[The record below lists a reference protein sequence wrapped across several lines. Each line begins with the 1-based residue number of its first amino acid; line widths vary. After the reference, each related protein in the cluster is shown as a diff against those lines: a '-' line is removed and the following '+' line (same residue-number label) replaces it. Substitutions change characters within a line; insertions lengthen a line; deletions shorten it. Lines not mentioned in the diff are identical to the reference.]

1 MGSPDLFR
9 ALTRSLKGG
18 RARKVAPDDIRLT
31 PYLSVVIAILYM
43 MAADGDISD
52 RESSQ
57 LQSVIGADAD
67 TLHRAVAY
75 AETRSVDQFLQ
86 DAPPVLDAKSRLC
99 LLMNVCDSLMA
110 DGELSATE
118 LQLFD
123 RLVGALG
130 HTKESFQSYFD
141 AIALKNRMS
150 ILGDFDAAASSSDM
164 TPPKAMVVSLLYMM
178 SADGSMGEEEIGRLN
193 AVVGGSQALL
203 KAGLRYV
210 GQVRAPQFLAAAA
223 GVLDEQ
229 QRMCI
234 LLNACDTMMSDHQVA
249 GGERDLFRRML
260 AAFGIAPGKFDR
272 YLNVIYLKNDLPQD
286 ERRPVSRSRSTESA
300 QPVIQSRARGRHQGE
315 GVVFERKRQ
324 WEEEGG
330 DAGDADPEAR
340 RKARAAKRDGTPQS
354 ELDARISRAM
364 QENLDR
370 MSDEFQGGGTFDA
383 VARNSRTG
391 VQSGDDGADD
401 DGPTDLRAFREAGFS
416 NSKDHVA
423 ESGHAG
429 EGRHWK
435 DGEGDADRRAM
446 RDSDGAT
453 DSNGRQ
459 RGGTSVPGHHW
470 KDADGSADGR
480 AMQDAGT
487 PRDPR
492 ALRDTDGNSNGR
504 TPRDADRDRDGRA
517 MRDADRDRD
526 GRALRD
532 AEGDSDGRTMRDADG
547 TGDGRAMRDAEGASD
562 GRAMRDAKEHNGDE
576 GRRDRGG
583 VFGKSA
589 LQDAD
594 ADFSQ
599 SGMDDS
605 GAGTPGRNWRDAAT
619 PGGGEA
625 LRDADAP
632 PSGTPIVD
640 DRRSF
645 DADAD
650 EDDEGP
656 VSTDPIVGRMDSVSD
671 RTKTIQA
678 HLEAMGAARSIAAA
692 NRLPRLPE
700 GPAVRRRLPD
710 AAVAADS
717 ATSVGRVQLDTAGD
731 NAGIDDMD
739 SDDVSGML
747 LASDEG
753 GPILND
759 NPTTASAEQ
768 AQQNRKLRQWSAVL
782 LPALFVTYGT
792 TMVGETSAERTFITS
807 ENMATDARVVHQM
820 ASVQQTVYRIAPD
833 AVSLAPSSVL
843 PSMTSGAASGAASG
857 VAGSAGAA
865 GAAGAAGGA
874 GTAAGAAATT
884 TAATGA
890 GSAAG
895 TAAAA
900 ATAGGATAITAASH
914 VSGGPA
920 AVGDGEAAIPSDRAQ
935 ADSFLERRKEELQ
948 AMFKRHQS
956 ASAVAAER
964 KQWFVYAKSV
974 VLLGLGMAF
983 WGVLFRSMRMLQ
995 GSTAAGLIGLLLTA
1009 NGYWLFM
1016 HF

>member
-31 PYLSVVIAILYM
+31 PYLSVVVAILYM

-86 DAPPVLDAKSRLC
+86 DAPPVLDAKARLC

-110 DGELSATE
+110 DGELSDTE

-123 RLVGALG
+123 RLVAALG
-130 HTKESFQSYFD
+130 YTKASFQTYFD
-141 AIALKNRMS
+141 AIALKDRMS
-150 ILGDFDAAASSSDM
+150 ILGDFDAAAMSNDM
-164 TPPKAMVVSLLYMM
+164 TPPKALVVSLLYMM
-178 SADGSMGEEEIGRLN
+178 SADGSMGEEEIGRLH
-193 AVVGGSQALL
+193 AVVGSSQGLL

-229 QRMCI
+229 QRLCI

-249 GGERDLFRRML
+249 SGERDLFRRML
-260 AAFGIAPGKFDR
+260 AAFGVAPGSFDR

-286 ERRPVSRSRSTESA
+286 ERRPAASRSQSTQSA
-300 QPVIQSRARGRHQGE
+300 QPAVPARARSRHQGA

-330 DAGDADPEAR
+330 DAGDADPDAR
-340 RKARAAKRDGTPQS
+340 RKARAANRGGAPAS

-364 QENLDR
+364 QENIDR
-370 MSDEFQGGGTFDA
+370 MSDEFQGGGAFDA
-383 VARNSRTG
+383 VARNSRSG
-391 VQSGDDGADD
+391 GQAGDDGGDD
-401 DGPTDLRAFREAGFS
+401 EGATDLRAFREAGFS
-416 NSKDHVA
+416 NNKDHVS

-446 RDSDGAT
+446 RDSDGAA

-459 RGGTSVPGHHW
+459 RDGVSVPGHHW
-470 KDADGSADGR
+470 KDADGGADGR
-480 AMQDAGT
+480 ALQDAGSK
-487 PRDPR
+487 RDP
-492 ALRDTDGNSNGR
+492 
-504 TPRDADRDRDGRA
+504 
-517 MRDADRDRD
+517 
-526 GRALRD
+526 RALRD
-532 AEGDSDGRTMRDADG
+532 AEGDSDGRVL
-547 TGDGRAMRDAEGASD
+547 
-562 GRAMRDAKEHNGDE
+562 RDAKERNGDA
-576 GRRDRGG
+576 GRHDRGS
-583 VFGKSA
+583 VFGKPA
-589 LQDAD
+589 LQDAA
-594 ADFSQ
+594 ADFSRA
-599 SGMDDS
+599 GREDS
-605 GAGTPGRNWRDAAT
+605 AAGTPGRNWRDAAT
-619 PGGGEA
+619 PGGGDA
-625 LRDADAP
+625 MRDADGP
-632 PSGTPIVD
+632 LSGTPIVD

-645 DADAD
+645 DAEAG
-650 EDDEGP
+650 EDDDGP

-678 HLEAMGAARSIAAA
+678 HLEAMGSARSIAAA

-700 GPAVRRRLPD
+700 GPAVQRRLPD
-710 AAVAADS
+710 AAVAVDS
-717 ATSVGRVQLDTAGD
+717 AASLGSVKLNTTGD
-731 NAGIDDMD
+731 NAGIDELD
-739 SDDVSGML
+739 SDDGSGML

-753 GPILND
+753 GPILSD
-759 NPTTASAEQ
+759 NPTTASPEQ

-782 LPALFVTYGT
+782 LPALFVTYGS

-843 PSMTSGAASGAASG
+843 PSMASGAASGAASG
-857 VAGSAGAA
+857 TAGAA
-865 GAAGAAGGA
+865 GAAGVAGAAGGA

-884 TAATGA
+884 AATTTAAMSASTG
-890 GSAAG
+890 AG

-900 ATAGGATAITAASH
+900 AATGSATAITAASH
-914 VSGGPA
+914 VSGGPSV
-920 AVGDGEAAIPSDRAQ
+920 VGDGEAVIPSDRAQ

-948 AMFKRHQS
+948 SMFKRHQG

-964 KQWFVYAKSV
+964 KQWFVYAKSI

-983 WGVLFRSMRMLQ
+983 WGVLFRSMRMLH

-1009 NGYWLFM
+1009 NGYWLFL
-1016 HF
+1016 HI

>member
-1 MGSPDLFR
+1 MGSPDLFK

-18 RARKVAPDDIRLT
+18 RGRKVTPDDIRLT
-31 PYLSVVIAILYM
+31 PYLSVVVAILYM

-86 DAPPVLDAKSRLC
+86 DAPPVLDAKARLC

-123 RLVGALG
+123 RLVATLG
-130 HTKESFQSYFD
+130 HTKESFQPYFD
-141 AIALKNRMS
+141 TIALKDRMS
-150 ILGDFDAAASSSDM
+150 ILGDFDAAAASSDM
-164 TPPKAMVVSLLYMM
+164 TPPKALVVSLLYMM

-203 KAGLRYV
+203 KSSLRYV
-210 GQVRAPQFLAAAA
+210 SQVRAPQFLAAAA
-223 GVLDEQ
+223 SVLDEQ
-229 QRMCI
+229 QRICI
-234 LLNACDTMMSDHQVA
+234 LLNACDTMMSDHQVVGA
-249 GGERDLFRRML
+249 ERDLFRRML
-260 AAFGIAPGKFDR
+260 AAFGIAPGQFDR
-272 YLNVIYLKNDLPQD
+272 YLNVVYLKNDLPQD
-286 ERRPVSRSRSTESA
+286 ERQPVSRTNSTESA
-300 QPVIQSRARGRHQGE
+300 QPVVQSRARGRHQGE

-330 DAGDADPEAR
+330 EAGDAVPEAR
-340 RKARAAKRDGTPQS
+340 RKARAASRDGAPQS

-370 MSDEFQGGGTFDA
+370 MSNEFQGSDGFDA
-383 VARNSRTG
+383 VARNSRSG
-391 VQSGDDGADD
+391 AQAGDDGED

-416 NSKDHVA
+416 NNKGHVY

-429 EGRHWK
+429 EGRPWK
-435 DGEGDADRRAM
+435 DGDGDADRRAM
-446 RDSDGAT
+446 HDGDSDGAA
-453 DSNGRQ
+453 DSDARQ
-459 RGGTSVPGHHW
+459 RSGANVPGHHW
-470 KDADGSADGR
+470 KDAHGGADGR
-480 AMQDAGT
+480 ALQDAGSL
-487 PRDPR
+487 RDPR
-492 ALRDTDGNSNGR
+492 ALRDADGDIDGN
-504 TPRDADRDRDGRA
+504 
-517 MRDADRDRD
+517 

-532 AEGDSDGRTMRDADG
+532 ADGDSDGRTMRDTDG
-547 TGDGRAMRDAEGASD
+547 AGDGRAMRDGK
-562 GRAMRDAKEHNGDE
+562 GRNGDA
-576 GRRDRGG
+576 GQRDRGG
-583 VFGKSA
+583 VFGKPA
-589 LQDAD
+589 LKDAA
-594 ADFSQ
+594 ADMSQ
-599 SGMDDS
+599 ASMDDS
-605 GAGTPGRNWRDAAT
+605 GVSTPGRNWRDAAA
-619 PGGGEA
+619 PGDGDA
-625 LRDADAP
+625 MRDADAP
-632 PSGTPIVD
+632 PSGVPIVD

-645 DADAD
+645 DAEAD
-650 EDDEGP
+650 EDSDGP

-678 HLEAMGAARSIAAA
+678 HLEALGSARSIAAA

-710 AAVAADS
+710 AVVMADS
-717 ATSVGRVQLDTAGD
+717 AASLGSVQLNTAGD
-731 NAGIDDMD
+731 NASLDDMD
-739 SDDVSGML
+739 SDDGSGML

-753 GPILND
+753 GPILSD
-759 NPTTASAEQ
+759 NPKTASPEQ
-768 AQQNRKLRQWSAVL
+768 AQQSRKLRQWSAVL
-782 LPALFVTYGT
+782 LPALFVTYGS

-843 PSMTSGAASGAASG
+843 PSMAAGAASGAASG
-857 VAGSAGAA
+857 AAGTAGAA
-865 GAAGAAGGA
+865 GAAGAAGSA

-884 TAATGA
+884 TAAT
-890 GSAAG
+890 SAATGAG
-895 TAAAA
+895 TAAA
-900 ATAGGATAITAASH
+900 TAVTGSATAITAASH

-920 AVGDGEAAIPSDRAQ
+920 SIGDGESAIPSDRAQ

-948 AMFKRHQS
+948 AMFKRHQG

-964 KQWFVYAKSV
+964 KQWFVYAKSI

-983 WGVLFRSMRMLQ
+983 WGVLFRSMRMLHA
-995 GSTAAGLIGLLLTA
+995 SSAAGLIGLLLTA